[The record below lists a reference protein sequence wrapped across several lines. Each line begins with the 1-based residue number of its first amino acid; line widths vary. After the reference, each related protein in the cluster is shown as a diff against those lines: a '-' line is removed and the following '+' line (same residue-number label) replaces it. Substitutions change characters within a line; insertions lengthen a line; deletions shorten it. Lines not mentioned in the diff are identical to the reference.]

1 MALIKIYTKID
12 KQILGTFYPKNVCV
26 DVPESQARFLI
37 DKEGFK
43 IFKEVRHKKKDS
55 NEGGKT

>member
-1 MALIKIYTKID
+1 MKIYTETGKT
-12 KQILGTFYPKNVCV
+12 ILGKYYPKNVCV

-43 IFKEVRHKKKDS
+43 IFKEVRHKKKYS
-55 NEGGKT
+55 NEGGKK